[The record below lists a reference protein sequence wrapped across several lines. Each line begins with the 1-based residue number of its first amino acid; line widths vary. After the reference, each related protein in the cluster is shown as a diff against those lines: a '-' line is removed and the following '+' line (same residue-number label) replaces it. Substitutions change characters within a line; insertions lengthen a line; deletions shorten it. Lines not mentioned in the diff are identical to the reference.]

1 MKKPLTADYREGIR
15 EEIKRDPVFRRG
27 MLSEA
32 LEVLLGGEVA
42 VAREILR
49 DYINAT
55 ITFPKLAV
63 GTKIHVK
70 TLHQMFGPN
79 GNPTANNL
87 FEIISYLQR
96 IEGVRFEVRPVPVRA
111 RSKRRASVRR
121 TKRAA

>member
-1 MKKPLTADYREGIR
+1 MPLTADYREGIR
-15 EEIKRDPVFRRG
+15 ERMKDDATYRRS

-49 DYINAT
+49 DYINVT
-55 ITFPKLAV
+55 ISFPKVAA

-96 IEGVRFEVRPVPVRA
+96 SEGVRFEVRPVP
-111 RSKRRASVRR
+111 RRAGSKKRAATRR

>member
-1 MKKPLTADYREGIR
+1 MHLTRSHSLTIQDRIR
-15 EEIKRDPVFRRG
+15 RDPAFRSG
-27 MLSEA
+27 ILSEA
-32 LEVLLGGEVA
+32 LETLLSGEVP
-42 VAREILR
+42 VARLILR

-55 ITFPKLAV
+55 ITFPKLAA

-96 IEGVRFEVRPVPVRA
+96 AEGVRFEVRPVPLRA
-111 RSKRRASVRR
+111 RSNKRTAARRA
-121 TKRAA
+121 KRAA

>member
-1 MKKPLTADYREGIR
+1 MHLTKSHSLTVQDRIR
-15 EEIKRDPVFRRG
+15 RDPSFRSG
-27 MLSEA
+27 ILSEA
-32 LEVLLGGEVA
+32 LEMLLSGEVP
-42 VAREILR
+42 VARLILR

-55 ITFPKLAV
+55 ITFPKLAA

-96 IEGVRFEVRPVPVRA
+96 TEGVRFEVRPVPVRA
-111 RSKRRASVRR
+111 HSKRRASVRR

>member
-1 MKKPLTADYREGIR
+1 MAKPTTADYREGIR
-15 EEIKRDPVFRRG
+15 EDIKQDPLFRRG

-32 LEVLLGGEVA
+32 LELLLGGEVT

-55 ITFPKLAV
+55 VRFPKLAA

-70 TLHQMFGPN
+70 TLHQMFGPR
-79 GNPTANNL
+79 GNPTASNL
-87 FEIISYLQR
+87 FEIIGYLQR
-96 IEGVRFEVRPVPVRA
+96 AEGVRFEVRPVPVASPA
-111 RSKRRASVRR
+111 RKRPASRR

>member
-1 MKKPLTADYREGIR
+1 MHLTKSHSLTVQDRIR
-15 EEIKRDPVFRRG
+15 RDPSFRSG
-27 MLSEA
+27 ILSEA
-32 LEVLLGGEVA
+32 LEMLLSGEVP
-42 VAREILR
+42 VARLILH

-55 ITFPKLAV
+55 ITFPKLAA

-111 RSKRRASVRR
+111 HSKRRASVRR